1 MDSIIACVPKINHQ
15 IRFRTLIKQQD
26 KRQLRKQSTKLAK
39 ELKNKGVAMM
49 TEEDT
54 REKFASANVQ
64 DVERYS
70 LPSVM
75 KEMEQ
80 IYRSYM

>member
-1 MDSIIACVPKINHQ
+1 
-15 IRFRTLIKQQD
+15 
-26 KRQLRKQSTKLAK
+26 
-39 ELKNKGVAMM
+39 M